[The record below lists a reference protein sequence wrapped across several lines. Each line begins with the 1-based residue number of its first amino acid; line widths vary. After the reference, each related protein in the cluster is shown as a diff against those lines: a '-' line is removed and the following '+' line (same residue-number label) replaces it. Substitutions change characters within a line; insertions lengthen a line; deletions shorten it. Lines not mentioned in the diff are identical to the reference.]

1 MIGISR
7 ISTPATLCH
16 IFTKMSYISIFD
28 RCVLSVCGCAVV
40 FTSDG
45 CSYTR
50 NESSE
55 AQLRRASTR
64 LMYTL
69 QHPVGRTAMW
79 HDTDA
84 AAAAAAVAAA
94 AAAAA
99 THSSND
105 EAAGRRV
112 A

>member
-64 LMYTL
+64 M
-69 QHPVGRTAMW
+69 M
-79 HDTDA
+79 
-84 AAAAAAVAAA
+84 
-94 AAAAA
+94 
-99 THSSND
+99 
-105 EAAGRRV
+105 
-112 A
+112 

>member
-50 NESSE
+50 YESSE

-69 QHPVGRTAMW
+69 QHPVGRTAML